1 MLIISAVVVAVII
14 IIIVISHY
22 ILVNERPIRCERV
35 PQLIISTKEQKKAH
49 THTHSLL
56 GVFECLDSI
65 HMGIDSQCILIWLL
79 VPLSLSNY

>member
-22 ILVNERPIRCERV
+22 ILVNERV